1 MSIPGS
7 EQFFSFR
14 KELLKYIQDSFL
26 SKFSDSKVQER
37 FYELIDYTTDGGK
50 CLRGLLTAYGYL
62 EAIGADPNSEEAK
75 PGYALG
81 WAQEILQ
88 ASFLVAD
95 DFMDRTPLRRGKPC
109 WYVKDDN
116 NFCAVSDSYFLENLV
131 YLVIDHYLFDFSAET
146 KREVKN
152 LFWFTT
158 FKTAFGQF
166 IDMTPKDPTIEN
178 WNLMVENKT
187 SYYSI
192 WAPFVTG
199 LCASQKIPKEVWNS
213 DALRE
218 ILLRAGKLFQCQD
231 DWIDI
236 YGTSAKI
243 GKVGSDIQE
252 GKVTWLFA
260 KAMEIGNEQ
269 QKKLL
274 MENNGHK
281 EQEKVDTVK
290 QIYSDLHIEEICLHH
305 QEQEYE
311 NVKKLL
317 ENADSRIPKKLIEYL
332 LSCLNHRKF

>member
-1 MSIPGS
+1 MNFPGS

-14 KELLKYIQDSFL
+14 KELFNFIKDSFL
-26 SKFSDSKVQER
+26 SQFSDEKLQER

-50 CLRGLLTAYGYL
+50 CLRGLLTVYGYL
-62 EAIGADPNSEEAK
+62 EATGFDPNSDEAK

-109 WYVKDDN
+109 WYIKDEN
-116 NFCAVSDSYFLENLV
+116 GFCSVSDSYFLENLI
-131 YLVIDHYLFDFSAET
+131 YIVIDHYLSKFSAET
-146 KREVKN
+146 IREVKN

-158 FKTAFGQF
+158 LKTAFGQF

-199 LCASQKIPKEVWNS
+199 LCASQKISKEVWNS
-213 DALRE
+213 DKLRE
-218 ILLRAGKLFQCQD
+218 ILIRAGKLFQCQD

-236 YGTSAKI
+236 YGTSSKI

-290 QIYSDLHIEEICLHH
+290 QIYADLHIEEICLRH
-305 QEQEYE
+305 QDQEYE
-311 NVKKLL
+311 SIKQILDNF
-317 ENADSRIPKKLIEYL
+317 DSRIPKKLIEYL
-332 LSCLNHRKF
+332 LSSLNHRKF

>member
-1 MSIPGS
+1 MSLPGS

-14 KELLKYIQDSFL
+14 DELLKYIKESFL
-26 SKFSDSKVQER
+26 SKFPDSKLQER

-50 CLRGLLTAYGYL
+50 CLRGLLTVYGFL
-62 EAIGADPNSEEAK
+62 EATGFDPNSTEAK
-75 PGYALG
+75 AGYALG

-109 WYVKDDN
+109 WYIKDDN
-116 NFCAVSDSYFLENLV
+116 SYCSVSDSYFLENLI
-131 YLVIDHYLFDFSAET
+131 YLVIDHYLSGYSVET
-146 KREVKN
+146 VREIKN

-158 FKTAFGQF
+158 LKTAFGQF
-166 IDMTPKDPTIEN
+166 IDMTPKAPTIEN

-199 LCASQKIPKEVWNS
+199 LCASQKIPKDVWNS
-213 DALRE
+213 QELRE
-218 ILLRAGKLFQCQD
+218 ILIRAGKLFQCQD

-269 QKKLL
+269 QKKQL

-281 EQEKVDTVK
+281 EQEKVNTVK

-305 QEQEYE
+305 QEQEYD
-311 NVKKLL
+311 NVKQVL
-317 ENADSRIPKKLIEYL
+317 EKIDSRIPKKLIEYL
-332 LSCLNHRKF
+332 LSCLNHRKY